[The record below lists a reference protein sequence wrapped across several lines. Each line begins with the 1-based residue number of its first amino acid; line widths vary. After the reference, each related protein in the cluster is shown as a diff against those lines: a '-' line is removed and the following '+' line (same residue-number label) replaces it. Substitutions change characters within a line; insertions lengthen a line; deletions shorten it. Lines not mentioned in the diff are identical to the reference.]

1 MQTRAAVVLV
11 LFWVG
16 VLCFLASTHTLMK
29 HNWKTVVSVVVR
41 GTLVIAA
48 LASVVQLL
56 RMAHRRFPLTAF
68 VRRGRLW
75 WRWCR
80 RRPSFLSISTRPRT
94 T

>member
-16 VLCFLASTHTLMK
+16 VLFFLASTYTLMK
-29 HNWKTVVSVVVR
+29 HNWRTLVSMAVC

-48 LASVVQLL
+48 LVSIAQLL
-56 RMAHRRFPLTAF
+56 RAARRRFSLTAF

-80 RRPSFLSISTRPRT
+80 RCPSFRST
-94 T
+94 